1 MDFEEVFVETENTN
15 ENQSY
20 FHKIQDFANNNP
32 QVFIICTSFI
42 TGMMMY
48 FSIKGLIASGVHAG
62 NRKTFKYLRRHP
74 ELFYRVL
81 Y

>member
-15 ENQSY
+15 KDI
-20 FHKIQDFANNNP
+20 FTKIQDFANNNP
-32 QVFIICTSFI
+32 KAFIIGTSFI

-62 NRKTFKYLRRHP
+62 NMKTFKYLRRHP
-74 ELFYRVL
+74 ELFYRIL